1 MSLAHGILGFLNYA
15 PMSGYDLVKAFES
28 SLQFFWH
35 AQNSHIYLE
44 LKKLEKKGY
53 ICGET
58 VIQSDR
64 PNKKIFSITE
74 AGRKEF
80 MDWLAKGPGEDAT
93 HFKNSFLMKVFFS
106 GNMPPAQSADIL
118 RRFKSDCEAYLKN
131 MGSTPES
138 IEKYGCDM
146 ESYQTMYWQF
156 TIDYGYG
163 FVENCIEWAERCIKK
178 LESIDK
184 QNTKGD

>member
-1 MSLAHGILGFLNYA
+1 MSLACGILGFLNYA

-74 AGRKEF
+74 TGKKEF
-80 MDWLAKGPGEDAT
+80 MNWLAQGAGEDAT
-93 HFKNSFLMKVFFS
+93 QFKSAFLMKVFFA
-106 GNMPPAQSADIL
+106 GNLTPEKSADML
-118 RRFKSDCEAYLKN
+118 RKFQTDCEAYLEK
-131 MGSTPES
+131 MDSVPGS
-138 IEKYGCDM
+138 IESYGSNKED
-146 ESYQTMYWQF
+146 YQTLYWQF
-156 TIDYGYG
+156 TADFGYC
-163 FVENCIEWAERCIKK
+163 FLKTCTEWAKRCIEK
-178 LESIDK
+178 LETIS
-184 QNTKGD
+184 